1 MEGGVER
8 GVASVEEELSGVCDL
23 SVVMSGKEKEE
34 ERWTGVILSGG
45 GGGTGFCKAS
55 RSFSPS
61 GNTRGHQGRTSGTD
75 GSISIA
81 SVGETRVLRCCLPL
95 LVKGFGL
102 FIRTL
107 PSGVEAR
114 DCGRLRFRWPPEMKF
129 RNRFFSPVSHFS

>member
-1 MEGGVER
+1 MR
-8 GVASVEEELSGVCDL
+8 F
-23 SVVMSGKEKEE
+23 VVMSGKEKEE

-61 GNTRGHQGRTSGTD
+61 GNTWGHQGRTSGTD

-102 FIRTL
+102 FIRML

-129 RNRFFSPVSHFS
+129 RNCFFSPVSHFS

>member
-8 GVASVEEELSGVCDL
+8 GVTRVEEELSGVRDL
-23 SVVMSGKEKEE
+23 SAVISGKEEEE

-45 GGGTGFCKAS
+45 GGGTGWCKAS

-61 GNTRGHQGRTSGTD
+61 GNTRGNQGRTSGTD
-75 GSISIA
+75 GSVSIM
-81 SVGETRVLRCCLPL
+81 SVGETRVLRCCLPW

-102 FIRTL
+102 FRML
-107 PSGVEAR
+107 PSGVEGR